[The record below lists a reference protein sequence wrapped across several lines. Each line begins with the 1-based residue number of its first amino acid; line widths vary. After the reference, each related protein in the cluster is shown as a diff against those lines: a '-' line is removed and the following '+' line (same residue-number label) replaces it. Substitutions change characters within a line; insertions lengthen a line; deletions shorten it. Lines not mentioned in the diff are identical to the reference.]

1 MLLGIGADSLCLCLD
16 AWVNRLLRDHA
27 DLHRAVGVCRS
38 AGELGRL
45 LVFIG
50 APWLAHRHVSWPFL
64 LALLFSCTS
73 MALLL
78 GAAIYEV
85 LHPEAGQSHSASV
98 HQGFNWG

>member
-1 MLLGIGADSLCLCLD
+1 MGRILLGIGADSLCLCLD

-27 DLHRAVGVCRS
+27 DLHTAVGVYRS

-45 LVFIG
+45 LVFVG
-50 APWLAHRHVSWPFL
+50 APWLAQRHMNWTFL
-64 LALLFSCTS
+64 LALLFSATS

-85 LHPEAGQSHSASV
+85 LNPQPGST
-98 HQGFNWG
+98 